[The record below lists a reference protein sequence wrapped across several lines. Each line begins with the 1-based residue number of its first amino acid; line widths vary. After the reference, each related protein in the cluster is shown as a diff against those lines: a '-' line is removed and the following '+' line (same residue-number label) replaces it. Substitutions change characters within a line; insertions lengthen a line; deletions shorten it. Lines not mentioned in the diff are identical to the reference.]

1 MGFPLVVVHGL
12 LSSCGA
18 VLSKHVDCVV
28 VVCRLSRP
36 MVFRILVP
44 QPGIEPMYP
53 VLEGGF
59 LTTEPQ
65 ESPCSFSFYI
75 CVSKYADAK

>member
-1 MGFPLVVVHGL
+1 MGFSG
-12 LSSCGA
+12 CGA
-18 VLSKHVDCVV
+18 LLAEHVDCVV
-28 VVCRLSRP
+28 VVCRLSWP

-44 QPGIEPMYP
+44 RPGIEPMYP
-53 VLEGGF
+53 VLEGGL

-75 CVSKYADAK
+75 YVSNHADAK